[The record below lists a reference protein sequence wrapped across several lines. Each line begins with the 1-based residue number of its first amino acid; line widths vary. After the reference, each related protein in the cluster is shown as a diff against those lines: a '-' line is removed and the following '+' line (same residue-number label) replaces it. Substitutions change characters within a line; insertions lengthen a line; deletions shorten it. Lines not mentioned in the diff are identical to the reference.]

1 MSFWLSLNATQSK
14 AVVQGFFLKLWKK
27 KLGTCLASLFIG
39 FDHHVTPLFHKSLFF
54 KEFISA
60 IHYALYIIAT
70 QDSPITIN
78 MDGSWGPIHLNAKI
92 WFHAKVLERCQNIG
106 LEYFCLESLHE
117 ILAWS
122 LSACNFGKNLPK
134 FSAWKNVSKFHAES
148 SKFQVF
154 YASGVE
160 LIRFWPVV
168 WSGGFIF
175 HWPQG
180 GEKCRHN
187 LKPLGSKI
195 LLVQ

>member
-1 MSFWLSLNATQSK
+1 MWH
-14 AVVQGFFLKLWKK
+14 
-27 KLGTCLASLFIG
+27 LFSIN
-39 FDHHVTPLFHKSLFF
+39 LFF

-92 WFHAKVLERCQNIG
+92 WFHA
-106 LEYFCLESLHE
+106 ESFGTVPKYWLR
-117 ILAWS
+117 ILARKKHAKTFGMAYAQTQFWNI
-122 LSACNFGKNLPK
+122 LTWNLCMKFRLKPFGFKFWHGKNLSK
-134 FSAWKNVSKFHAES
+134 ISAWKNVPKFHAES
-148 SKFQVF
+148 LKFQVF

-168 WSGGFIF
+168 WGGGYIF

-180 GEKCRHN
+180 DEKSRHN
-187 LKPLGSKI
+187 LKPLASKI
-195 LLVQ
+195 LLVQQQMHMIVLCLPP